1 MSGII
6 ILYLSL
12 YFIFIIIFHIYHYVY
27 YIQTEVPI
35 FIYRPN
41 RKYICGAD
49 ENDSKIK
56 SNIKY
61 KDL

>member
-1 MSGII
+1 MIY
-6 ILYLSL
+6 YL
-12 YFIFIIIFHIYHYVY
+12 FHIYHYVY